1 VYASGGSLALATSTL
16 SDNQA
21 AGGAGGVGGNAGVG
35 FGEGGHVGR
44 GGTGGA
50 GGAAQGGG
58 LYASEGTLTF
68 TDVTLTAN
76 KLTGGRGGDGGS
88 GLVES
93 SSAGSVLAFGA
104 APGGAGGAVAGGGL
118 FASGGLVHLTDSTV
132 SANLISGGRGGDGSV
147 GANRPGQF
155 RGGPGGAGGAAAGG
169 GLHALNTTLTLS
181 GCTVAQ
187 NRAAGGHGGSGGT
200 GGSHNT
206 SSSRGAA
213 GGAGGIGGESQG
225 GGLYA
230 SGSSLTLTNVTD
242 SSNRVRGGT
251 GGRGG
256 NGGSVGSSSS
266 ALAGRGGNGGN
277 GGLAE
282 GGGLFL
288 NSGTLDMTNVTV
300 AANQAKD
307 STGGVAGLSGSGGKH
322 NHHGTPG
329 AGQAG
334 QGGGVQN
341 AGGTV
346 NATNSLIALNTAAT
360 APDFSGDFATALNN
374 LLGDGTGSNLA
385 PANPDANGNIV
396 GSAVSPIDPMLG
408 PLAHNGGPTRTQALL
423 AGSPAID
430 AGTTSG
436 APATDQRGAV
446 RDTHPDIGAF
456 EFSPMAARIPA
467 GNPVMRGTSGGD
479 TISIEPVAGVLLG
492 GRGAGTL
499 QGGPEADILVGG
511 QTDHSPGTA
520 AVFSALEAVLAEW
533 ARTDVDY

>member
-1 VYASGGSLALATSTL
+1 
-16 SDNQA
+16 
-21 AGGAGGVGGNAGVG
+21 
-35 FGEGGHVGR
+35 
-44 GGTGGA
+44 
-50 GGAAQGGG
+50 
-58 LYASEGTLTF
+58 
-68 TDVTLTAN
+68 
-76 KLTGGRGGDGGS
+76 
-88 GLVES
+88 
-93 SSAGSVLAFGA
+93 
-104 APGGAGGAVAGGGL
+104 
-118 FASGGLVHLTDSTV
+118 
-132 SANLISGGRGGDGSV
+132 
-147 GANRPGQF
+147 
-155 RGGPGGAGGAAAGG
+155 
-169 GLHALNTTLTLS
+169 
-181 GCTVAQ
+181 
-187 NRAAGGHGGSGGT
+187 
-200 GGSHNT
+200 
-206 SSSRGAA
+206 
-213 GGAGGIGGESQG
+213 
-225 GGLYA
+225 
-230 SGSSLTLTNVTD
+230 LTLTNVTD

-256 NGGSVGSSSS
+256 NGGSVGSSFS

-277 GGLAE
+277 GGVAG

-307 STGGVAGLSGSGGKH
+307 STGGVQGLSGSGGKH
-322 NHHGTPG
+322 NHHGIPG

-334 QGGGVQN
+334 QGGGIQN

-360 APDFSGDFATALNN
+360 APDFSGDFATASNN

-396 GSAVSPIDPMLG
+396 GSAASPIDPMLG

-436 APATDQRGAV
+436 APATDQRGTV

-456 EFSPMAARIPA
+456 EFSPMAARIPS
-467 GNPVMRGTSGGD
+467 GNPVMRGTSAGD
-479 TISIEPVAGVLLG
+479 TISMDRVAGDPTRALDAGGGADNLTAGSSTVLVGGHGKDTLTGGQGRIVLLG

-499 QGGPEADILVGG
+499 QGGPDADILVGG
-511 QTDHSPGTA
+511 QADYSPETP
-520 AVFSALEAVLAEW
+520 AVFAALEAVLAEW